1 MCFFPVQF
9 SKICASLLPS
19 VLDDIIIFILH
30 CQAFN
35 QTFLIDFLNC
45 VVLNSFAQRVILNS

>member
-30 CQAFN
+30 CQCVFN
-35 QTFLIDFLNC
+35 TKIQRISKKFHLDFQLF
-45 VVLNSFAQRVILNS
+45 SDHQ